1 MNLPMKTLARNI
13 NDLIGTFRTFGE
25 VGPLYQVLK
34 KVSDT
39 RVHII
44 VVGTGE
50 ELDYLVERALND
62 PEAD

>member
-1 MNLPMKTLARNI
+1 MKTLARNI
-13 NDLIGTFRTFGE
+13 DDLIGTFRTFGE

-50 ELDYLVERALND
+50 EFDYLVERALND